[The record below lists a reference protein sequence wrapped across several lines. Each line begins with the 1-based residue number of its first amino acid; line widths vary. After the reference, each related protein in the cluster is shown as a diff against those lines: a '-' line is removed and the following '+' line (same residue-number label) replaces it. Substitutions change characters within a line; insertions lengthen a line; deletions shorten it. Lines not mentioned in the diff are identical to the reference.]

1 MKPEDI
7 GFIKDAIAIIT
18 AGITNRVDSKDK
30 SISVY
35 RVKNII
41 RVDIK
46 NVQIENKPMA
56 TPMEGF
62 GLCDDQR

>member
-7 GFIKDAIAIIT
+7 EFIKYAIAIIT

-35 RVKNII
+35 RVKNIV

-46 NVQIENKPMA
+46 NVQIE
-56 TPMEGF
+56 
-62 GLCDDQR
+62 D

>member
-35 RVKNII
+35 RVK
-41 RVDIK
+41 K
-46 NVQIENKPMA
+46 YHKGGYQKCTA
-56 TPMEGF
+56 
-62 GLCDDQR
+62 

>member
-18 AGITNRVDSKDK
+18 AGITNRDDSKDK

-35 RVKNII
+35 RVKNIV

-46 NVQIENKPMA
+46 NVQIE
-56 TPMEGF
+56 
-62 GLCDDQR
+62 D

>member
-7 GFIKDAIAIIT
+7 EFIKDAIAIIT
-18 AGITNRVDSKDK
+18 AGRTNRVDSKDK

-46 NVQIENKPMA
+46 NVQLE
-56 TPMEGF
+56 
-62 GLCDDQR
+62 D